1 MPSWTAPLDAVAAQR
16 GHLFLWVPVAFGLG
30 IGWYFGVKAE
40 PDLALYGSFAGL
52 AVLCA
57 GLARWGNEAVAPS
70 FVALAVVLCGF
81 CWAGLR
87 ANSVAEPVLG
97 WRYYGP
103 VEGRIV
109 KIDRSQ
115 SDKVR
120 LTLDRVVLSRVSPE
134 RTPDR
139 VRMSLHGEQG
149 FITPEPGLTV
159 ILTGHLSPPSG
170 PVEPGGFDFQRMA
183 WFAGI
188 GAVGYTRTPVLALEP
203 AEDGQAGLGIY
214 RLRRAVSAYVIEA
227 VGGEPGAVAAA
238 IVTGDRSAM
247 SQETLDALRASNLA
261 HLLAISGLHMG
272 LLTAF
277 VFALVRTGLA
287 MVPGLAL
294 SWPIKKM
301 AAVVALVAGAAYLAM
316 SGGNVATERA
326 FIMVGVVF
334 LAVLLGRRALTLRA
348 VALAAMIVLLLRPE
362 ALFGP
367 GFQMSFAA
375 TTALIVVF
383 RALRDFERVRV
394 PKWARPVL
402 AVVISSAVAGA
413 ATAPFSALHFNQIS
427 HYGLL
432 ANVTTVP
439 LMGVLVMPAAVLAFC
454 LAPLG
459 LDWIG
464 FWGME
469 IGLRWILFVADW
481 VAGLDGALGH
491 IWTPVP
497 LVLPVLTLGL
507 LWICLWRG
515 PLRWAGVAPVAAAFV
530 LWAQTERPAAL
541 IDESGALIGVMTEA
555 GRDLNKAKGQGFAA
569 RSWLE
574 NDGDGAE
581 QASAYDRAGLE
592 QEAKR
597 SLARIGSVPVLH
609 VAGKTAAA
617 ALEGCGGADVLV
629 LSVPA
634 ERAFSCEVYDP
645 VRLRD
650 TGALALY
657 PLEDGLRI
665 VTARERSG
673 SRLWNTS
680 EIRRREMDIGL
691 AWLQ

>member
-1 MPSWTAPLDAVAAQR
+1 MPSWIAPLDAVAAQR

-30 IGWYFGVKAE
+30 IGWYFGVKTE
-40 PDLALYGSFAGL
+40 PDLALYGSFAGS

-57 GLARWGNEAVAPS
+57 ALARWGSESVAPF

-134 RTPDR
+134 RTPDQ

-149 FITPEPGLTV
+149 FVTPEPGLTV

-188 GAVGYTRTPVLALEP
+188 GAVGYTRTPGLVLEP

-214 RLRRAVSAYVIEA
+214 RLRRAVSAYVQDA

-247 SQETLDALRASNLA
+247 KQETLDALRASNLA

-277 VFALVRTGLA
+277 VFTLARAGLA
-287 MVPGLAL
+287 MVPAIAL
-294 SWPIKKM
+294 VWPIKKI

-326 FIMVGVVF
+326 FIMVAVVF
-334 LAVLLGRRALTLRA
+334 LAILLGRRALTLRA
-348 VALAAMIVLLLRPE
+348 VAMAAMIVLLLRPE

-383 RALRDFERVRV
+383 RALRDFERASV

-439 LMGVLVMPAAVLAFC
+439 LMGILVMPAAVLAFC
-454 LAPLG
+454 LSPLG

-469 IGLRWILFVADW
+469 IGLRWILFVAQW
-481 VAGLDGALGH
+481 VAGLEGALGH
-491 IWTPVP
+491 IWTPGP
-497 LVLPVLTLGL
+497 LVLPALTLGL

-515 PLRWAGVAPVAAAFV
+515 PARWGGTVPVAAAFV
-530 LWAQTERPAAL
+530 LWAQTERPAVL
-541 IDESGALIGVMTEA
+541 IDESGALIGLMTEA
-555 GRDLNKAKGQGFAA
+555 GRDLNKSKGQGFAA

-574 NDGDGAE
+574 NDGDGVE
-581 QASAYDRAGLE
+581 QESAYGRAGLE
-592 QEAKR
+592 QEGKR
-597 SLARIGSVPVLH
+597 SMARIGPAQVLH

-617 ALEGCGGADVLV
+617 ALEGCNGSDVLV

-634 ERAFSCEVYDP
+634 ESAYPCDLYDP
-645 VRLRD
+645 VRLRE
-650 TGALALY
+650 TGAVAFY
-657 PLEDGLRI
+657 LEEGGLKV
-665 VTARERSG
+665 VTARDRSG
-673 SRLWNTS
+673 SRLWNS
-680 EIRRREMDIGL
+680 RDARRTELRL
-691 AWLQ
+691 ALR